1 MIFISLGSQ
10 KFQFNRVLE
19 EMDRLIKEKYIQC
32 NVFAQI
38 GYSTYIPKYYEYS
51 KFLDKNEY
59 LDKIENSSIVVTHG
73 GTGSIINSV
82 KKEKKVIGIPRLEK
96 YGEHVDNH
104 QLDIIDQFAEAELI
118 YAIKEMDELLT
129 ALNQVESLNFRKY
142 QSNTENVIK
151 ILEEYLLGIK
161 K

>member
-1 MIFISLGSQ
+1 LIFISLGSQ

-19 EMDRLIKEKYIQC
+19 EMDRLIKEEYIQC
-32 NVFAQI
+32 KVFAQI

-59 LDKIENSSIVVTHG
+59 LAKIENSSIVVTHG

-82 KKEKKVIGIPRLEK
+82 KKEKMVIGIPRLEK

-104 QLDIIDQFAEAELI
+104 QLDIIEQFAEAELI

-129 ALNQVESLNFRKY
+129 ALNKVESINFRKY

-151 ILEEYLLGIK
+151 LLEDYLIGIK
-161 K
+161 

>member
-19 EMDRLIKEKYIQC
+19 EMDRLIKEEYIQC
-32 NVFAQI
+32 KVFAQI

-59 LDKIENSSIVVTHG
+59 LAKIENSSIVVTHG

-82 KKEKKVIGIPRLEK
+82 KKEKMVIGIPRLEK

-104 QLDIIDQFAEAELI
+104 QLDIIEQFAEAELI

-129 ALNQVESLNFRKY
+129 ALNKVESINFRKY

-151 ILEEYLLGIK
+151 LLEDYLIGIK
-161 K
+161 

>member
-19 EMDRLIKEKYIQC
+19 EMDRLINEGYIKC

-38 GYSTYIPKYYEYS
+38 GYSTYIPRYYEYS
-51 KFLDKNEY
+51 KFLDKSEY
-59 LDKIENSSIVVTHG
+59 LAKIEDSSIVVTHG

-104 QLDIIDQFAEAELI
+104 QLDIITQFAEAELI
-118 YAIKEMDELLT
+118 YAIKEIDELLT
-129 ALNQVESLNFRKY
+129 ALKKVKSINFRKY

-151 ILEEYLLGIK
+151 ILEDYLIGIH
-161 K
+161 